1 MRTFNHLAREKH
13 AVSSVSTQRIK
24 LDLLLLPHAL
34 FFFQTRLEVL
44 EEHNELIPFICSQ
57 AALSRKPNTAA
68 LDLQKGLAVCSSSIA
83 LCNNKLPGYLTS
95 SITFPEKAFY

>member
-13 AVSSVSTQRIK
+13 AVSSVSTRRIK

-44 EEHNELIPFICSQ
+44 EEHNELM
-57 AALSRKPNTAA
+57 RRGKPDTAA
-68 LDLQKGLAVCSSSIA
+68 PDIQKGLAVCSSSIA